1 MGEEG
6 NPEKKTV
13 LEKYLQFLKMSQMYT
28 LLQNQEREP
37 FQRPKSINELKGQ
50 FAQKRKNTKVER
62 TKVDQPKLAA
72 VLARQNADKKKAF
85 EEEQR
90 KKKILLEKRMEA
102 DGGRY
107 AKKIQANQKATVKVN
122 NS

>member
-1 MGEEG
+1 M
-6 NPEKKTV
+6 
-13 LEKYLQFLKMSQMYT
+13 
-28 LLQNQEREP
+28 
-37 FQRPKSINELKGQ
+37 
-50 FAQKRKNTKVER
+50 
-62 TKVDQPKLAA
+62 
-72 VLARQNADKKKAF
+72 ARQNADKKKAF

-122 NS
+122 NSFKQYHTVYHYYIYKRIIRSNHNTCSCGI

>member
-1 MGEEG
+1 M
-6 NPEKKTV
+6 
-13 LEKYLQFLKMSQMYT
+13 
-28 LLQNQEREP
+28 
-37 FQRPKSINELKGQ
+37 
-50 FAQKRKNTKVER
+50 
-62 TKVDQPKLAA
+62 
-72 VLARQNADKKKAF
+72 LARQNADKKKAF